1 MKNKSRSGVIGSL
14 LDEYQNVI
22 DDLKQNIAEVNDNEL
37 IKIMDKE
44 TSNKDCISIQSI
56 LTHIIMCGS
65 YYITMIDIHRGNA
78 DSIWPVRKKYKTVA
92 EYNNALDEMM
102 IHTNRF
108 FDEVSESEMSQ
119 FDPSK
124 KILTF
129 WGQLYDIE
137 QLMEHAIVHVS
148 RHRRQIQKFKKT
160 F

>member
-1 MKNKSRSGVIGSL
+1 MNKKARKGTIGAL

-22 DDLKQNIAEVNDNEL
+22 DDLKKNTADINDNDL
-37 IKIMDKE
+37 VKIMDKE
-44 TSNKDCISIQSI
+44 TGNKDCVSVQSV
-56 LTHIIMCGS
+56 LTHIIMCGR

-78 DSIWPVRKKYKTVA
+78 DSIWPVRKKLKTIE
-92 EYNNALDEMM
+92 EYNIALDEMM
-102 IHTNRF
+102 NQTNKF
-108 FDEVSESEMSQ
+108 FDNISESEMAE
-119 FDPSK
+119 FDSSK

-148 RHRRQIQKFKKT
+148 RHRRQIQKFKSA